1 MKRFLC
7 SIAAAAVV
15 LVSLVQCTVTP
26 YDDSWIK
33 DELADIRSKIENL
46 QKSVTALD
54 TYRTLLDK
62 GRLISD
68 IVDHGDGTFTVYFA
82 DGTAPVTLDAGRGE
96 PGQDGATPDFKIED
110 GNWYVSYDG
119 GRTWTEIGSAT
130 GGDHFFRSVSVEG
143 DYLVLVLID
152 GTQVRINLKGGQG
165 GSTDPEDG
173 KATLDQWVGSWDMGE
188 DDFTVSIIKAGGNN
202 LSLKYEAIAIPL
214 EYDPETGDLLL
225 KMPQNR
231 FVGGSTALGSGIS
244 YYLNLYDSNNNR
256 VNKSESRGSDPAA
269 GELICTFKME
279 AGGARATIEAAEEY
293 FEYFFARGYN
303 NETGSWLPTS
313 ESFYMYTNDYFMVR
327 SEGGGEDDP
336 GITYQVTTDFK
347 FQYYNAWFYVNAAKG
362 NYAFWTVPVQAGSL
376 DDADFIKATLDDF
389 GKKLA
394 AGSDGTV
401 DSTTATNTGSF
412 VIFSGA
418 SRYTT
423 APYYCSNGQG
433 DDDHQ
438 YYVFM
443 VGVDVT
449 DGVKLT
455 GDYNVITITWG

>member
-1 MKRFLC
+1 MKRTLC
-7 SIAAAAVV
+7 SLAAMAAV
-15 LVSLVQCTVTP
+15 LVSLVQCTVKP

-33 DELADIRSKIENL
+33 DELADIRAQIGNL
-46 QKSVTALD
+46 QKSITALD
-54 TYRTLLDK
+54 AYKTLLDK

-68 IVDHGDGTFTVYFA
+68 VVDHGDGTFTVHFA

-110 GNWYVSYDG
+110 GNWYVSYDEG
-119 GRTWTEIGSAT
+119 KTWDEIGSASA
-130 GGDHFFRSVSVEG
+130 GDHFFQNVSVEG

-152 GTQVRINLKGGQG
+152 GTRVRINLKGGQG
-165 GSTDPEDG
+165 GSTDPEEG
-173 KATLDQWVGSWDMGE
+173 KATIDQWVGKWDQGE
-188 DDFTVSIIKAGGNN
+188 DDFTVTIIKAGGNN
-202 LSLKYEAIAIPL
+202 LSLNYEAISIPL
-214 EYDPETGDLLL
+214 EYDPETGNLLL

-231 FVGGSTALGSGIS
+231 FVGGSTAAGSGVS
-244 YYLNLYDSNNNR
+244 YYLNLYDTGNDRINP
-256 VNKSESRGSDPAA
+256 SEGS
-269 GELICTFKME
+269 LICTFKM
-279 AGGARATIEAAEEY
+279 AEDGSAHITPADASYYY
-293 FEYFFARGYN
+293 FYARGYD
-303 NETGSWLPTS
+303 NEKASWQSLTD
-313 ESFYMYTNDYFMVR
+313 SFYMYVDDYTMTP
-327 SEGGGEDDP
+327 STEGGDDDP
-336 GITYQVTTDFK
+336 GITYQVNADFK
-347 FQYYNAWFYVNAAKG
+347 FQYYSNWFYVNAASG
-362 NYAFWTVPVQAGSL
+362 NYAFWTVPVSAGSL

-401 DSTTATNTGSF
+401 DATTATNTGSF
-412 VIFSGA
+412 IIFSGA

-423 APYYCSNGQG
+423 APYYCSNGNK
-433 DDDHQ
+433 DEEHR